1 MGRNKE
7 RYFKIFVEKVELNV
21 ENLVSTIRDRE
32 AEVFF
37 FFFFT
42 SRLSNDD
49 YVKMILLDA
58 SFIIIFFLELCVEEW
73 SRYDNL
79 TTFSLRLMGTVL
91 SDIWLLENQLPFF
104 IIEELYNLAFASH
117 SNYHSFTQL
126 TCVLFFEFE
135 FLILKRPTHH
145 LSQHWATNKRQML
158 HIQAP

>member
-1 MGRNKE
+1 MNRNKE
-7 RYFKIFVEKVELNV
+7 RYFKIFVEKSELNV

-32 AEVFF
+32 AEACHCYSH
-37 FFFFT
+37 T

-79 TTFSLRLMGTVL
+79 TTFSLHLMGTVL

-104 IIEELYNLAFASH
+104 IIEELYNLAFASR

-135 FLILKRPTHH
+135 FLILKPPTHH
-145 LSQHWATNKRQML
+145 LSQHWVTDKCRML

>member
-1 MGRNKE
+1 MNRNKE
-7 RYFKIFVEKVELNV
+7 RYFKIFVEKSELNV

-32 AEVFF
+32 AEACHCYSH
-37 FFFFT
+37 T

-79 TTFSLRLMGTVL
+79 TTFSLHLMGTVL

-104 IIEELYNLAFASH
+104 IIVEL
-117 SNYHSFTQL
+117 
-126 TCVLFFEFE
+126 
-135 FLILKRPTHH
+135 
-145 LSQHWATNKRQML
+145 
-158 HIQAP
+158 